1 MLHVLKRHPVPISAW
16 FRHCLV
22 LAYAFPAD
30 VLKPL
35 LPPGLTVDEWN
46 GLGFVAIAMVQT
58 ENLRPT
64 ALPAA
69 FGCDFFLTGYR
80 IFARYKTAEG
90 RTLRGLRIL
99 RSDTD
104 SQRMVWGGN
113 LLTHYHYK
121 KCKATVGCVGGKL
134 GVLIRSSDGLADLDV
149 EADIN
154 REISQ
159 PEGGV
164 FATWGEARR
173 FAGPLP
179 FTFDYE
185 KETHSIVRI
194 KGVRAE
200 WKPRPVSVN
209 VREATMLRSPMFT
222 GASGQFASAFYTGGI
237 DYQWER
243 GIVESLQVGDA

>member
-1 MLHVLKRHPVPISAW
+1 MLHVLKRHPIPISAW

-22 LAYAFPAD
+22 LTYAYPTQ

-35 LPPGLTVDEWN
+35 LPPGLTLDEWN
-46 GLGFVAIAMVQT
+46 GVGFVAIAMVQT

-64 ALPAA
+64 ALPPAL
-69 FGCDFFLTGYR
+69 GCSFFLTGYR

-104 SQRMVWGGN
+104 SQRMVWSGN

-121 KCKATVGCVGGKL
+121 KCKATIRFEDGKL
-134 GVLIRSSDGLADLDV
+134 GVLIRSKDGLADLDV
-149 EADIN
+149 EADTKC
-154 REISQ
+154 EIAS

-164 FATWGEARR
+164 FATWSEARR

-185 KETHSIVRI
+185 KETNSIVRI
-194 KGVRAE
+194 KGVRDD
-200 WKPRPVSVN
+200 WNPRPVRVV
-209 VREATMLRSPMFT
+209 VREATMLRSPMFA
-222 GASGQFASAFYTGGI
+222 GSSAKFASAFYTGGI
-237 DYQWER
+237 DYRWER
-243 GIVESLQVGDA
+243 GILEPLRVATA